1 MKGLIFVQE
10 ITINNKNGVLT
21 VSSLQV
27 AKDFDKQHKH
37 VLDVIEELKNGVAEN
52 SAAPLKKA

>member
-1 MKGLIFVQE
+1 MQE

>member
-1 MKGLIFVQE
+1 MKE
-10 ITINNKNGVLT
+10 IIINNKNGMLT

-37 VLDVIEELKNGVAEN
+37 ILDVIEELKNGVAEN
-52 SAAPLKKA
+52 SADPP